1 MDDLISR
8 QAAVDLIERM
18 KPYHQDQDDI
28 AEMLQNM
35 PSAQPEPCA
44 DAVSRADVINF
55 LCDWICA
62 PGERCVS
69 YCKCL
74 KGIRELP
81 SVMPVRDCT
90 GCRFKFLPERK
101 EDETG

>member
-44 DAVSRADVINF
+44 DAVSRADAIDAVGLGDSVRRIK
-55 LCDWICA
+55 DRIA
-62 PGERCVS
+62 
-69 YCKCL
+69 K
-74 KGIRELP
+74 LP

-90 GCRFKFLPERK
+90 GCRFSFLAERT
-101 EDETG
+101 EDG